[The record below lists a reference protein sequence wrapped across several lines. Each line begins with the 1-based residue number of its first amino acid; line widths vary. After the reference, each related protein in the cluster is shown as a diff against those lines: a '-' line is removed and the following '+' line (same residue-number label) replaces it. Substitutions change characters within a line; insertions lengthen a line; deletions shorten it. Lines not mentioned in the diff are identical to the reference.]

1 MSTPVFEDIAY
12 EPIHDGLSDDRLQAL
27 KPVLLENLF
36 NLAMYSKSDLTRIQS
51 TNRLLEYIDKLDS
64 GNDPEVDLSN
74 VSGDDLRKL
83 VNMVLNND
91 SSNKG
96 NV

>member
-1 MSTPVFEDIAY
+1 MTPLFEDIAY
-12 EPIHDGLSDDRLQAL
+12 TPVQEGLSDDRLQAL

-51 TNRLLEYIDKLDS
+51 TNRLLEYIEKLDS
-64 GNDPEVDLSN
+64 GNDPEIDLTN

-83 VNMVLNND
+83 VNMVINN
-91 SSNKG
+91 G
-96 NV
+96 NQ

>member
-1 MSTPVFEDIAY
+1 MSNPIFEDYAS
-12 EPIHDGLSDDRLQAL
+12 EPIQEEMTDDRLHAL
-27 KPVLLENLF
+27 KPVLLNNLF
-36 NLAMYSKSDLTRIQS
+36 NLAINSKSDLTRIQA

-83 VNMVLNND
+83 VNMVINN
-91 SSNKG
+91 G

>member
-12 EPIHDGLSDDRLQAL
+12 EPIQEGLSDDRLQAL

-36 NLAMYSKSDLTRIQS
+36 NLAIYSKSDLTRIQS
-51 TNRLLEYIDKLDS
+51 TNRLLEYIDNLES
-64 GNDPEVDLSN
+64 GNGPEVDLSN

-83 VNMVLNND
+83 VNMVINN
-91 SSNKG
+91 G

>member
-1 MSTPVFEDIAY
+1 MTPVFEDIAY
-12 EPIHDGLSDDRLQAL
+12 EPIQEGITDERLQAL

-64 GNDPEVDLSN
+64 GNDPEVDLSS

>member
-1 MSTPVFEDIAY
+1 MSTPIFEDIAY
-12 EPIHDGLSDDRLQAL
+12 EPIQEGLPDDRLQAL

-83 VNMVLNND
+83 VNMVIN
-91 SSNKG
+91 SG